1 MTAREFF
8 YLVSN
13 MRNAQMEYFQKRDQQ
28 LLRVCKYLEGEV
40 DKEIARVK
48 AIVKEQDGEQS
59 DG

>member
-48 AIVKEQDGEQS
+48 AIVKESEQDKN
-59 DG
+59 DT